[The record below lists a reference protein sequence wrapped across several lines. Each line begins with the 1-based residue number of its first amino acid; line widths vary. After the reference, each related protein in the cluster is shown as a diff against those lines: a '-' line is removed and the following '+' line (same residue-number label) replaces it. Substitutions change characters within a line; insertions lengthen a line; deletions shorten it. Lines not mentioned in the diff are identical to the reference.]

1 MAFTVVLD
9 ACVLYS
15 APLRDLLLS
24 VAETGLY
31 RPRWTEAINDEWTKS
46 LKAKFPEKSDK
57 IDRTRLLV
65 DRSVPDCLITGY
77 ESLMPSLSLPDE
89 NDRHVFA
96 AAICGRA
103 DVIVTTNVRDF
114 PDLSLANFG
123 IKAWHPDR
131 CLMHLLSLDDAKVLH
146 AVKTIRGR
154 LRHPVVSPADYLD
167 NLQRIGLSNSA
178 SYLRQLIS
186 HI

>member
-77 ESLMPSLSLPDE
+77 ESLIPSLSLPDE

-114 PDLSLANFG
+114 PDLS
-123 IKAWHPDR
+123 
-131 CLMHLLSLDDAKVLH
+131 
-146 AVKTIRGR
+146 
-154 LRHPVVSPADYLD
+154 
-167 NLQRIGLSNSA
+167 
-178 SYLRQLIS
+178 
-186 HI
+186 